1 MFTQADTSISR
12 RFGGTGLGLAIT
24 KRLVDMQGGSI
35 ALESVHGVG
44 SRFTVVVEYGQCAE
58 QFDKLNAPAARAVH
72 TGAGTVLVVEDNAVN
87 QRLVEAVLR
96 KNGYQVVLAGTGREA
111 LAALE
116 DSIEFSMV
124 LMDVQMPDLDG
135 LETTRII
142 RRDSRWQN
150 LPVVAMTARAMEGDR
165 ECCLAAG
172 MNGYL
177 SKPIHAAHLLSL
189 VESFTAPRDQVYA
202 ATA

>member
-1 MFTQADTSISR
+1 MR
-12 RFGGTGLGLAIT
+12 RPQPQTRA
-24 KRLVDMQGGSI
+24 
-35 ALESVHGVG
+35 G
-44 SRFTVVVEYGQCAE
+44 SRFTVLVEYGQCAE
-58 QFDKLNAPAARAVH
+58 QFDKLTVPAARSAQS
-72 TGAGTVLVVEDNAVN
+72 GAGTVLVAEDNAVN

-96 KNGYQVVLAGTGREA
+96 KHGYQVVLAGTGREA
-111 LAALE
+111 LEALE
-116 DSIEFSMV
+116 SSVQFSMV

-150 LPVVAMTARAMEGDR
+150 LPVIAMTARAMNGDR
-165 ECCLAAG
+165 ECCLSAG

-189 VESFTAPRDQVYA
+189 VESFTAPRDEVYA

>member
-1 MFTQADTSISR
+1 
-12 RFGGTGLGLAIT
+12 
-24 KRLVDMQGGSI
+24 
-35 ALESVHGVG
+35 
-44 SRFTVVVEYGQCAE
+44 
-58 QFDKLNAPAARAVH
+58 
-72 TGAGTVLVVEDNAVN
+72 VEDNAVN
-87 QRLVEAVLR
+87 QRLVEAVLS
-96 KNGYQVVLAGTGREA
+96 KHGYDVVLAGSGKEA
-111 LAALE
+111 LEALE
-116 DSIEFSMV
+116 KSSGFSIV

-150 LPVVAMTARAMEGDR
+150 LPVIAMTARAMEGDR

-172 MNGYL
+172 MNAYL

-189 VESFTAPRDQVYA
+189 VETFTAPRDQVYA